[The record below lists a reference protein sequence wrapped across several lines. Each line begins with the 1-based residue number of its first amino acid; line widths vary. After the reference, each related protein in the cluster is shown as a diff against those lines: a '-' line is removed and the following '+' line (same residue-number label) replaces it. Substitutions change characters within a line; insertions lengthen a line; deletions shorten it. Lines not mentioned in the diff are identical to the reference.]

1 MTKINPSI
9 IARKGWLKVNL
20 PVTILLIGSWLLLI
34 NFNGVNS
41 RFNALIAGVIGWVY
55 WEFAITKWIRWSLL
69 QGIDKK
75 ELYKIGKRNFLVWSE
90 ISINKIASQLD
101 KSNQNGTKN

>member
-41 RFNALIAGVIGWVY
+41 RFNALIAGAIGWVY

-101 KSNQNGTKN
+101 KSNQYGTKN